1 MTLEVLWALP
11 VWSAALKVTI
21 FSSLHVVSL
30 WESSH
35 PMDGAW
41 EVNEVGH
48 GSSVALSS
56 LGKYNN
62 FDNFSFLCL
71 LLYTMTLI
79 HI

>member
-1 MTLEVLWALP
+1 MTPEALWALP
-11 VWSAALKVTI
+11 AWSAALKVTI

-35 PMDGAW
+35 PMDGAQ
-41 EVNEVGH
+41 EVNEVVH

-62 FDNFSFLCL
+62 FDNFSSLCL
-71 LLYTMTLI
+71 LPYTFFYLF
-79 HI
+79 